1 MNQNF
6 CLSAGFDRLLA
17 FFEYIPAQLTSIRG
31 RDILDVLYLSVILF
45 FVLSFLRERRAGGFL
60 IGIAVWGLI
69 YGVSTILEL
78 TSVRTVLGAVFAVGV
93 VALVIIFQ
101 PELRDMLGRIGS
113 DSFRSL
119 RTTLSTEK
127 QNKQL
132 MHDDSIDS
140 ICQAA
145 SELSRLKTGALI
157 VFERNDQ
164 LGDVIRS
171 GIEVDAKV
179 SSYLLRNIFFDKSP
193 LHDGAVVIRERR
205 ICAAGCLLQLSRRSD
220 LDPSLGTRHRA
231 AIGMSENSDAVIVVV
246 SEETGIISVAYHRQI
261 TRNFS
266 YATLKSFLYKVMLNQ
281 TDEESGLA
289 DPDRIGSDR

>member
-1 MNQNF
+1 MNMTF
-6 CLSAGFDRLLA
+6 FLTVGLDRMRDFFSCVPGYLSEIG
-17 FFEYIPAQLTSIRG
+17 P
-31 RDILDVLYLSVILF
+31 RDILDILYLSVILF
-45 FVLSFLRERRAGGFL
+45 FLMSFLRERRAGGFL
-60 IGIAVWGLI
+60 VGILIWTLI
-69 YGVSTILEL
+69 YGISILL
-78 TSVRTVLGAVFAVGV
+78 DLSAVKTVLGAVFAVGV

-101 PELRDMLGRIGS
+101 PELRDMLGRIGIY
-113 DSFRSL
+113 SFRNL
-119 RTTLSTEK
+119 RSTLSSEK

-132 MHDDSIDS
+132 SHDDSLDA

-145 SELSRLKTGALI
+145 AELSRLKTGALI

-171 GIEVDAKV
+171 GIEIDAKV

-246 SEETGIISVAYHRQI
+246 SEETGIISVAYRRQI
-261 TRNFS
+261 TRNFNYYS
-266 YATLKSFLYKVMLNQ
+266 LKAFLYKVMLNQ
-281 TDEESGLA
+281 TDEEGQSE
-289 DPDRIGSDR
+289 SDTEKGN